1 MARPPGTDEREIRR
15 GAWRREQIDAAAV
28 GGIGAALVSPLVNL
42 GGETTALPLAIVMV
56 AVAAVALGAYV
67 IGRAGPSYHE
77 TGNATSPCD
86 NEWKPADRV
95 DGSTVSCMFGNRGMS

>member
-1 MARPPGTDEREIRR
+1 MKQNDGVGDGASFLTECVREMARPPGTDEREIRR

-56 AVAAVALGAYV
+56 AVAQWRWA
-67 IGRAGPSYHE
+67 H
-77 TGNATSPCD
+77 T
-86 NEWKPADRV
+86 
-95 DGSTVSCMFGNRGMS
+95 